1 MAERV
6 TANLKGASKCCVMSG
21 GLLLLSGA
29 TTLSSPK
36 PTKLTSLSSPRAR
49 HSPPG
54 RRSCRCRSRCSS
66 AQGRGSRACSAPRR
80 RSEALRRVFPLH
92 EAGSPPA
99 PPRPRLGADALPAGG
114 KSPARFLVIG
124 KYSGNDALI
133 LLFLLQR
140 TERERERGRE
150 ALLPSKATSEFET
163 WCLCRAKGLLL
174 LASISF
180 QSLPQFDAWLHCRA
194 IVDT

>member
-1 MAERV
+1 MTDTMMAERV
-6 TANLKGASKCCVMSG
+6 TANLKGALKCCVMSG
-21 GLLLLSGA
+21 GLLLSCQALKLCRRQNQQNSE
-29 TTLSSPK
+29 THLQ
-36 PTKLTSLSSPRAR
+36 LTSLSSPRAR

-80 RSEALRRVFPLH
+80 RSEALRRVSPLH

-124 KYSGNDALI
+124 NIPDMML
-133 LLFLLQR
+133 
-140 TERERERGRE
+140 
-150 ALLPSKATSEFET
+150 
-163 WCLCRAKGLLL
+163 
-174 LASISF
+174 
-180 QSLPQFDAWLHCRA
+180 
-194 IVDT
+194 